1 MRRTDGGRPLRRR
14 DVELTER
21 QRQVLRLIAAGKT
34 NAEIGEALNIS
45 LDGAKWHVSE
55 ILARLDVATREEAAE
70 WWRERERPL
79 ARLGATLRV
88 LLPGAGWLKVG
99 AATVGLVTLSAATI
113 VVLVALR
120 QGGANEPPQPTRTT
134 PTPMATPSPT
144 ATASE
149 AAGRTP
155 TATTP
160 SVTTR
165 LPAWS
170 QQLPPLVQQVAEA
183 VTDGDRSAILTLLH
197 FRSPFGKPY
206 IGFLTACQGGGGLTS
221 ADDVA
226 EHLLEIS
233 ARHGALSEA
242 VRANEEVQTLNLV
255 YFLIFTLADP
265 AENRAVVVDDQG
277 VIMLFQGCDPTADSF
292 AGNGNATVW
301 R

>member
-1 MRRTDGGRPLRRR
+1 MRRTDGGRPLRPRG
-14 DVELTER
+14 VELTER

-34 NAEIGEALNIS
+34 NAEIGAALNIS

-55 ILARLDVATREEAAE
+55 ILSRLDVATREEAAE

-113 VVLVALR
+113 VMLVVLR
-120 QGGANEPPQPTRTT
+120 QGGASEPPQPTRAT
-134 PTPMATPSPT
+134 PTHTATPSPA

-155 TATTP
+155 SA
-160 SVTTR
+160 TTR

-170 QQLPPLVQQVAEA
+170 QQLPPVVQHVAEA
-183 VTDGDRSAILTLLH
+183 VTAGDRSAILELLH

-206 IGFLTACQGGGGLTS
+206 VAFLTACQGGGGLTS

-242 VRANEEVQTLNLV
+242 VRANEEVQTPNLV

-277 VIMLFQGCDPTADSF
+277 VIMLFQGCNPTADFF

>member
-34 NAEIGEALNIS
+34 NAEIGEALSIS

-70 WWRERERPL
+70 WWRERPL
-79 ARLGATLRV
+79 ARLGGTLHA
-88 LLPGAGWLKVG
+88 LLPGAGWLKAG
-99 AATVGLVTLSAATI
+99 AATVALVTLSAATI

-120 QGGANEPPQPTRTT
+120 QGGASEPPPSTRAT
-134 PTPMATPSPT
+134 PTHIPTPSP
-144 ATASE
+144 AAIPSE

-155 TATTP
+155 SATTN
-160 SVTTR
+160 
-165 LPAWS
+165 LPTWS
-170 QQLPPLVQQVAEA
+170 QQLPALVQRVAEA
-183 VTDGDRSAILTLLH
+183 VTAGDRSAILELLH
-197 FRSPFGKPY
+197 FRSPFGKSY

-221 ADDVA
+221 AGDVA

-242 VRANEEVQTLNLV
+242 VRANEEVQTPNLV

-292 AGNGNATVW
+292 AGNGNASVW